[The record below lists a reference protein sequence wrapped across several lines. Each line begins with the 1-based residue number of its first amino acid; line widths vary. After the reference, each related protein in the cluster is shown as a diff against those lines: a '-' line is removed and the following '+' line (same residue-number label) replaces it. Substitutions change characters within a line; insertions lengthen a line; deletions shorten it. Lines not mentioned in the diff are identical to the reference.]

1 MENPMSQH
9 LVLSFIGE
17 DRPGLVERLSD
28 TVSRHH
34 GNWLESRM
42 AHLADKFAGILTL
55 SVPLEH
61 QEDLTNALRN
71 FEELGLHVTVE
82 AANQSVLEGSTLSLS
97 VVGNDRPGIVK
108 EVSQVLHSLMVN
120 VKELTTSCE
129 PAPMSS
135 DMLFKTEMVLS
146 VPKNLSLPELEA
158 ALENISSD
166 LIVEL
171 SVNQFA

>member
-1 MENPMSQH
+1 MSQH

-28 TVSRHH
+28 TIARHH

-42 AHLADKFAGILTL
+42 AHLADKFAGILTV
-55 SVPLEH
+55 SVPLD
-61 QEDLTNALRN
+61 QQDALINALRN
-71 FEELGLHVTVE
+71 FEKLGLHVTVE
-82 AANQSVLEGSTLSLS
+82 VANQSVSEGSTLSLS
-97 VVGNDRPGIVK
+97 VVGNDRSGIVK

-146 VPKNLSLPELEA
+146 VPKNLPLPELEA

>member
-1 MENPMSQH
+1 MSQH
-9 LVLSFIGE
+9 LVVSFIGE
-17 DRPGLVERLSD
+17 DRPGIVERLSD
-28 TVSRHH
+28 TVTRHH

-42 AHLADKFAGILTL
+42 SHLADKFAGILTL
-55 SVPLEH
+55 TVPLEH
-61 QEDLTNALRN
+61 QEALIKDLHDYER
-71 FEELGLHVTVE
+71 LGLNITVE
-82 AANQSVLEGSTLSLS
+82 SANQRASGGSTLSLS
-97 VVGNDRPGIVK
+97 VVGNDRVGIVK

-135 DMLFKTEMVLS
+135 DMLFKTEMVLVVPES
-146 VPKNLSLPELEA
+146 VPLSELEA

-171 SVNQFA
+171 SVSQFA